1 MITKRA
7 SGHLLTAACLAVFIG
22 SAPAAPKETL
32 NFTFAM
38 GGDVVGGRSEPEP
51 VRGKTSPVWF
61 KTTATLNP
69 GGLFMK
75 DASYG
80 GKSSSNCFDNGSVSG
95 NIQLTKTRD
104 GEAKAILWF
113 SGYTSDG
120 SEKEVTYYLTLVD
133 SAGWNGD
140 PDAQFPPRDTT
151 LNLVANEWSMQTE
164 GGGRL
169 KNVTCTGS
177 GKVDV
182 DVILWLSQP

>member
-7 SGHLLTAACLAVFIG
+7 SGHLLTAACLALCMG
-22 SAPAAPKETL
+22 STPAAPKETL

-38 GGDVVGGRSEPEP
+38 GGDVVGGGSGPEP

-120 SEKEVTYYLTLVD
+120 SGKEVTYYLTLVD